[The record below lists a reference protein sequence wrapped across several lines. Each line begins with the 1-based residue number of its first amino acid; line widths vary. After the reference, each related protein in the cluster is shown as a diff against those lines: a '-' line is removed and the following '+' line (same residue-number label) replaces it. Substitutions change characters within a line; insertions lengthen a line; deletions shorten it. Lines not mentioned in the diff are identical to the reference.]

1 MEDNRQDKDLKQ
13 AEKNTGTGEET
24 SGKTSRKTRHTWIG
38 DKDEIRPDG
47 ADRPV
52 TRMTIPDAGARG
64 TKMISTKVVERPK
77 KPYRGFITD
86 EEIRQAEAAAE
97 IDRMALAES
106 RAAREQMA
114 QTRIYGAVDVPEEAA
129 DKPEETAEKKPR
141 RKKKSFSI
149 QVTDNKKFR
158 RLVALLAVFA
168 VLLAFEISFAVMKA
182 RTSALP
188 GSTAKLRSK
197 TETLQANNKQL
208 QESIDKL
215 GDYDEIKAKKDSWQK
230 TKEQLEQ
237 LK

>member
-1 MEDNRQDKDLKQ
+1 MKHIKATSVLLSAAMCMSIMMTPAAVLADETPAPSEEQK
-13 AEKNTGTGEET
+13 TEET
-24 SGKTSRKTRHTWIG
+24 EKQEPEAT
-38 DKDEIRPDG
+38 E
-47 ADRPV
+47 
-52 TRMTIPDAGARG
+52 
-64 TKMISTKVVERPK
+64 PK
-77 KPYRGFITD
+77 ATEP
-86 EEIRQAEAAAE
+86 EAE
-97 IDRMALAES
+97 
-106 RAAREQMA
+106 
-114 QTRIYGAVDVPEEAA
+114 
-129 DKPEETAEKKPR
+129 KPEETAEKTKPR
-141 RKKKSFSI
+141 RKKSFSI
-149 QVTDNKKFR
+149 QVTDSKKFR
-158 RLVALLAVFA
+158 RLVAILAVFA

>member
-86 EEIRQAEAAAE
+86 EEIRQRAAE
-97 IDRMALAES
+97 LGMVEEDRVLVSSPTPTATTTPTRGRTPPPAFRHTWVPAAS
-106 RAAREQMA
+106 RC
-114 QTRIYGAVDVPEEAA
+114 Y
-129 DKPEETAEKKPR
+129 
-141 RKKKSFSI
+141 
-149 QVTDNKKFR
+149 
-158 RLVALLAVFA
+158 
-168 VLLAFEISFAVMKA
+168 
-182 RTSALP
+182 TSC
-188 GSTAKLRSK
+188 
-197 TETLQANNKQL
+197 
-208 QESIDKL
+208 I
-215 GDYDEIKAKKDSWQK
+215 
-230 TKEQLEQ
+230 
-237 LK
+237 